1 MLCVY
6 QLYFDRQRTLLALS
20 AYADRS
26 DPEAMALELRCREL
40 AAGIDAWTGG
50 WFSEQLEGRAGR
62 AESGSDRWSEPP

>member
-1 MLCVY
+1 MY

-26 DPEAMALELRCREL
+26 DPEAMALELRSREL

-50 WFSEQLEGRAGR
+50 WFSEQLAARVGG
-62 AESGSDRWSEPP
+62 AESASERWPEPR